1 MVCDTVLVAGEGKD
15 SIPISG
21 VSKVFFP
28 LEQVP
33 LFLWVVKTLLKAER
47 IGTIVIIG
55 NAAELIKAAEEQIPS
70 CLREGKVIIVE
81 QKSSIFEN
89 AWEGFLNTLP
99 EYRNKSMSMD
109 ELLLKYADKPTLFL
123 PSDAPLIVS
132 EEIDS
137 FIENSDTGM
146 YDACIGLTPE
156 EVILPFAPRDDIPGI
171 KMACLHLKEGLFRIN
186 NLFLVNPV
194 RFKSGSEINEM
205 YRYRY
210 QKKVSSMLGLLV
222 QLSIRPNFL
231 NLLRH
236 FVLLQSGTFL
246 TNITMKRT
254 SDFVRMFCA
263 PMEKIVADLSVVA
276 KLKLCV
282 VKSQFPGSALD
293 IDNERDLKTME
304 TMFGRWRKK
313 IAYKIEH

>member
-1 MVCDTVLVAGEGKD
+1 MVCDTVVVAGEGKN

-21 VSKVFFP
+21 ESKVFFP
-28 LEQVP
+28 LEEIP
-33 LFLWVVKTLLKAER
+33 LFVWVLKTLIKAKR
-47 IGTIVIIG
+47 IETIVIIG
-55 NAAELIKAAEEQIPS
+55 NAARLTEAAEEHIPS
-70 CLREGKVIIVE
+70 HLKDGKVIIVE
-81 QKSSIFEN
+81 QKNSVFEN
-89 AWEGFLNTLP
+89 IWEGFLHTLP
-99 EYRNKSMSMD
+99 EYRNESMSMD
-109 ELLLKYADKPTLFL
+109 ELLLKYAYKPTLFL
-123 PSDAPLIVS
+123 PSDVPLIVP

-137 FIENSDTGM
+137 FIANSDTKT

-156 EVILPFAPRDDIPGI
+156 EVILPFAPHGEMPGI

-194 RFKSGSEINEM
+194 KFKSGAEINEM

-210 QKKVSSMLGLLV
+210 QKKVSSMLGLLA
-222 QLSIRPNFL
+222 QLAIRPNFV

-246 TNITMKRT
+246 TNLNMKKI
-254 SDFVRMFCA
+254 SDLLRKLCA
-263 PMEKIVADLSVVA
+263 PMEKVVADLSVVA

-304 TMFGRWRKK
+304 IMFLRWRKAMK
-313 IAYKIEH
+313 CESKT